1 MESMSFELP
10 SRRRAGA
17 RWLLRARDGARQPL
31 RKLPLRALRGR
42 GLAVVL
48 PPSGVP
54 RPYARAICFDGQ
66 RYSLCRPPGEP
77 LVLCPEQS
85 VRVQPA
91 TGAWHLRAYLCTCDR
106 KLADLIDFYRCDV
119 ETPKL
124 ALPPA
129 LSLLPLL
136 LQPPLTRCDPR

>member
-48 PPSGVP
+48 PPSGGSL
-54 RPYARAICFDGQ
+54 YARAICFDDLC
-66 RYSLCRPPGEP
+66 YSLDRPPGEALP
-77 LVLCPEQS
+77 PGAGAVRAGWSSFGAAAGALCERFCATAEQ
-85 VRVQPA
+85 RR
-91 TGAWHLRAYLCTCDR
+91 T
-106 KLADLIDFYRCDV
+106 DLIDFQPCEIVR
-119 ETPKL
+119 ERLAAGAIPA
-124 ALPPA
+124 ALPHCC
-129 LSLLPLL
+129 SL
-136 LQPPLTRCDPR
+136 R